1 MQKLLIA
8 TVIGTLALTG
18 CAKDTATETSTP
30 TQAEHVKGGK
40 PHHHHTHMD
49 KKGHGYQGT
58 HPHFYV
64 CEKDVKLIAHPDT
77 ESEIMKINVT
87 APSLKLERQDIELK
101 LAPSASGERYVN
113 DTNPA
118 SIYEWHA
125 KGHEGVFSVNVG
137 GTDYQYSCEIKPFKP
152 PFKKP
157 MLHKA
162 PQVENAQ

>member
-8 TVIGTLALTG
+8 TLIGTLTLTG

-30 TQAEHVKGGK
+30 TQTEHVKGDK
-40 PHHHHTHMD
+40 PHSHYHAHMD

-58 HPHFYV
+58 HPHFYI
-64 CEKDVKLIAHPDT
+64 CEKEVKLVAHPDT

-87 APSLKLERQDIELK
+87 APSLGLERQNIELK
-101 LAPSASGERYVN
+101 LAPSASGERYIN

-125 KGHEGVFSVNVG
+125 KGHEGIFSVNVD
-137 GTDYQYSCEIKPFKP
+137 GTDYAYHCKIKPTRP
-152 PFKKP
+152 SFKKP
-157 MLHKA
+157 MLNKA
-162 PQVENAQ
+162 S